1 MATVSQSVGQGP
13 VLDLVQGK
21 AGAIRELEVA
31 GRARSRRGKGMGT
44 EKEVLRVIRVQ
55 VRNALT
61 LVTAGSLYEPAA
73 ITMLCSLHLMHDTT
87 THTPTG
93 CGSCLSCG
101 VQLHELS
108 SID

>member
-1 MATVSQSVGQGP
+1 MAMVSQSAGQGL

-61 LVTAGSLYEPAA
+61 HCPGSLPWLTALA
-73 ITMLCSLHLMHDTT
+73 HCPGSLPWLT
-87 THTPTG
+87 
-93 CGSCLSCG
+93 
-101 VQLHELS
+101 V
-108 SID
+108 